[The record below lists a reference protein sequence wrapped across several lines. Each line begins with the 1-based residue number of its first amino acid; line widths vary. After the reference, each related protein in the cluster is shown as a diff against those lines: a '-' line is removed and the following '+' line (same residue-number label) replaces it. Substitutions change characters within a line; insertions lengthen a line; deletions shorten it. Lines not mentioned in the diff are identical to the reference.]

1 MKDIE
6 NNNLFPISL
15 LMDRIISKFNPT
27 NCENLYIIYSFIFD
41 NNDPI
46 YLEVKDGFC
55 KILDHAPL
63 HISTTIRTTH
73 KIWQEICLNKASL
86 KNALK
91 ENLVKCDGEIKN
103 YILLCKLLEKDLP
116 KDIKNSAA
124 FSISKTSSIEE
135 IPKNKELI
143 QNQNTITKIET
154 PSNIITITEANLP
167 EIKIDEST
175 IKDNKTSILIN
186 TLSNDDIKTEG
197 KKVDKKLSK
206 RHKKNKFKTNIFS
219 KDTKLKK
226 NKAPKIKSNH
236 IKYLSIRSLLN
247 VMVAN
252 FNPALANDLNITYK
266 FIFENPKPIYLV
278 IKNKTAK
285 LRYQLNN
292 EINTTI
298 ISTYKTWYEIIFKN
312 LKIETAILDE
322 KIKCSGETKNL
333 ELLTKLFNPIL
344 ENNEQETKTLKPNP
358 TIWFILAIIP
368 WLFYW
373 TLLHICQP
381 LFTSTFAVLY
391 TTLFITLI
399 KPQNFKKITKLEAL
413 TLIIFPFY
421 NLFNVLNPV
430 VFNEIV
436 SSFFLNIIL
445 ILTLSM
451 SSGCEKSIMSEYSEI
466 SYNSEISK
474 TILFKNINKNLTIL
488 WSILFTIRFILSLV
502 LETHLNTISYIF
514 TTFGLFISWIY
525 LKLNLSIKG

>member
-1 MKDIE
+1 MKDME

-15 LMDRIISKFNPT
+15 LIDRIISKFNPT

-41 NNDPI
+41 DNDPI

-55 KILDHAPL
+55 KILNHTPL
-63 HISTTIRTTH
+63 HINTTIRTSH

-91 ENLVKCDGEIKN
+91 ENLIKCDGEIKN
-103 YILLCKLLEKDLP
+103 YILLCNLLEKDLP
-116 KDIKNSAA
+116 NDIKNSNA
-124 FSISKTSSIEE
+124 FSISKTSSTENTS
-135 IPKNKELI
+135 KNKELT

-154 PSNIITITEANLP
+154 PSNIITITEPNLP
-167 EIKIDEST
+167 EIEVDEST
-175 IKDNKTSILIN
+175 ISDNKTSILIN
-186 TLSNDDIKTEG
+186 TVPNDNIKTEDKNAN
-197 KKVDKKLSK
+197 KKSIKH
-206 RHKKNKFKTNIFS
+206 HKKRKFKKNIFS
-219 KDTKLKK
+219 KDKKPKK
-226 NKAPKIKSNH
+226 NKTPKIKSNN

-252 FNPALANDLNITYK
+252 FNHALANDLNITYK

-285 LRYQLNN
+285 LRYQLND

-298 ISTYKTWYEIIFKN
+298 ISNYKTWYKIIFKN
-312 LKIETAILDE
+312 LKIETALLDE
-322 KIKCSGETKNL
+322 KIKCIGETKNL
-333 ELLTKLFNPIL
+333 ELLNKLFKHVE
-344 ENNEQETKTLKPNP
+344 ENNEQKITTLKLNP
-358 TIWFILAIIP
+358 IIWFVLAIIP

-391 TTLFITLI
+391 TTIFITII
-399 KPQNFKKITKLEAL
+399 KPRHFKKITKLEAL

-421 NLFNVLNPV
+421 NLFNVLNPI
-430 VFNEIV
+430 VFNDIV

-445 ILTLSM
+445 ILTLFM

-466 SYNSEISK
+466 SYNSEIAK

-502 LETHLNTISYIF
+502 LDTPLHTISYIF
-514 TTFGLFISWIY
+514 IGFGIFISWIY
-525 LKLNLSIKG
+525 LKLNLNIKG